1 MEDNFELSGMIDHTI
16 LKPNCSAEEVKV
28 LCQEAIENSFAAVCV
43 PPYFASDAARILED
57 HQVKVATVIGFPMGY
72 SSTPAKVEEV
82 KRAIDDGVDEL
93 DVVINI
99 CAVKNGNWAYVK
111 NDINSVTTATH
122 LKGKVVKV
130 ILETGMLDESELE
143 KLCTICLEIGVDYVK
158 TSTGYNGKGA
168 TIKAVEFLQ
177 SKLQDKVKIKAS
189 GGIDNHKKATD
200 LIKAGANR
208 LGCSKSMKI
217 IEA

>member
-1 MEDNFELSGMIDHTI
+1 MEDNFELSAMIDHTI
-16 LKPNCSAEEVKV
+16 LKPNCSAEEVKT
-28 LCQEAIENSFAAVCV
+28 LCQEAIENSFAAVCI
-43 PPYFASDAARILED
+43 PPYFASDAARMLQD
-57 HQVKVATVIGFPMGY
+57 HPVKVATVIGFPMGY

-130 ILETGMLDESELE
+130 ILETGMLNETELE
-143 KLCTICLEIGVDYVK
+143 QLCNICLEIGVDYVK

-168 TIKAVEFLQ
+168 TIKAVKFLQ
-177 SKLQDKVKIKAS
+177 SKLQNKIKIKAS

-200 LIKAGANR
+200 LIMAGANR
-208 LGCSKSMKI
+208 LGCSKSLKI
-217 IEA
+217 LQE

>member
-1 MEDNFELSGMIDHTI
+1 MEDSFELSGMIDHTI
-16 LKPNCSAEEVKV
+16 LKPDCSVEEVKI
-28 LCQEAIENSFAAVCV
+28 LCQEAIDNKFAAVCI
-43 PPYFASDAARILED
+43 PPYFAGDAARLLQD
-57 HQVKVATVIGFPMGY
+57 HPVKVATVIGFPMGY

-99 CAVKNGNWAYVK
+99 CAVKNRNWAYVK

-122 LKGKVVKV
+122 IKGKIVKV
-130 ILETGMLDESELE
+130 ILETGMLTDSELD
-143 KLCTICLEIGVDYVK
+143 KLCDICLEIGVDFVK

-168 TIKAVEFLQ
+168 TIETVEFLQ

-200 LIKAGANR
+200 LINAGANR
-208 LGCSKSMKI
+208 LGCSKSIKI
-217 IEA
+217 MQA